1 MQNLTEANLTDAVV
15 DAFAGAENARLKE
28 IMASLVKHLHAFI
41 RDVNLTEEE
50 WLAGIDFLTATGQ
63 MCDARRQEFILLSDT
78 LGASTLKDL
87 INNRKPAGMTEW
99 SILGPFYRGG
109 AEELPLGANIAND
122 TPGEPVVVSGLV
134 SALDGAPLANALLD
148 VWQSDSEGHYDLQLM
163 DASRMNLRGR
173 FHTDAD
179 GRYFFRTIK
188 PSFYPIP
195 DDGPV
200 GKMLRAAGRH
210 PYRPAH
216 IHFKVS
222 ANGYKALTTELYVNG
237 DPYLDSDVVFGVRS
251 SLIVDFVR
259 CESRGDAAQ
268 LAEDAALSGVT
279 APFYAVHYDFV
290 LEPD

>member
-1 MQNLTEANLTDAVV
+1 
-15 DAFAGAENARLKE
+15 
-28 IMASLVKHLHAFI
+28 
-41 RDVNLTEEE
+41 
-50 WLAGIDFLTATGQ
+50 

-109 AEELPLGANIAND
+109 AEELLLGANIAGE
-122 TPGEPVVVSGLV
+122 TSGEPVVVSGKV
-134 SALDGAPLANALLD
+134 STPDGTPLANALLD
-148 VWQSDSEGHYDLQLM
+148 VWQSDAEGHYDLQVM
-163 DASRMNLRGR
+163 DENHMNLRGR
-173 FHTDAD
+173 FHADAN
-179 GRYFFRTIK
+179 GNYLFRTIK

-222 ANGYKALTTELYVNG
+222 ADGYKALTTELYVNG

-259 CESRGDAAQ
+259 CESAEEAARYQ
-268 LAEDAALSGVT
+268 VT
-279 APFYAVHYDFV
+279 TPFYTVHYDFV